1 MSIRRAIFIGLILAL
16 AGQFAFAQND
26 DGVGADELKERV
38 CVNVRTIRTFDALT
52 DQYVY
57 VRQGSNKHFL
67 FTMRNR
73 CPNLRDAQSIAIK
86 DTTSRV
92 CSDGFGEIVYR
103 DRFGGRG
110 LESCRI
116 GKIEVVESKDDAIA
130 LVEALKKAKD
140 AEKDGG

>member
-1 MSIRRAIFIGLILAL
+1 MSIKRAILVGLILAFI
-16 AGQFAFAQND
+16 GQFAFAQED
-26 DGVGADELKERV
+26 EATGADDSNERV
-38 CVNVRTIRTFDALT
+38 CVNVRAIRTFDALT
-52 DQYVY
+52 DEYVY

-73 CPNLRDAQSIAIK
+73 CHNLRNAQGIAIK

-103 DRFGGRG
+103 DRMGGRR

-116 GKIEVVESKDDAIA
+116 GNIEIVESKDDAKAIVA
-130 LVEALKKAKD
+130 ALKEAD
-140 AEKDGG
+140 DQ